1 MRRFE
6 RKAALVAGGSSGIGR
21 AVAKRLAAEG
31 ARVVIVGAPAD
42 AGDLDEAL
50 DELRSAGSEV
60 TGAAL
65 DVSDSDGAKAAVDL
79 ALEHG
84 SGCLDIL
91 VVTVGFIRYPDP
103 FLDASLATF
112 ERTFDVNVKA
122 TFLLGQRAARE
133 MVKRRTGVIINTSST
148 NSFMGDEHTASFSA
162 AKAAV
167 STLTQVM
174 AVDLAP
180 FGIRV
185 NGVIPGMIQTRA
197 SAPMVENSSFWDTY
211 RLKIPMDRPGQ
222 TDEIAGLYAFI
233 ASDDASYMTGSL
245 VTYDGGFSAG
255 IRWRDWLELPD
266 A

>member
-6 RKAALVAGGSSGIGR
+6 RRTALVAGGSSGIGR

-42 AGDLDEAL
+42 AGDLDETL
-50 DELRSAGSEV
+50 DEMRSAGSEV

-65 DVSDSDGAKAAVDL
+65 DVSDSDGADAAVDL

-122 TFLLGQRAARE
+122 TFLLGQRAA
-133 MVKRRTGVIINTSST
+133 
-148 NSFMGDEHTASFSA
+148 
-162 AKAAV
+162 
-167 STLTQVM
+167 
-174 AVDLAP
+174 
-180 FGIRV
+180 
-185 NGVIPGMIQTRA
+185 
-197 SAPMVENSSFWDTY
+197 
-211 RLKIPMDRPGQ
+211 
-222 TDEIAGLYAFI
+222 
-233 ASDDASYMTGSL
+233 
-245 VTYDGGFSAG
+245 
-255 IRWRDWLELPD
+255 
-266 A
+266 